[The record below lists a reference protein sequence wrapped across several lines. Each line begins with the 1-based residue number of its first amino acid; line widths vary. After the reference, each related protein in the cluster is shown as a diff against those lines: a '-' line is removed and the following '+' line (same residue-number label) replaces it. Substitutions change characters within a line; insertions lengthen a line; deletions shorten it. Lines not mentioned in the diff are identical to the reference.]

1 MAEEIKTTLEEVAS
15 TEEKEIDAIGQL
27 KKELAE
33 LKASTV
39 SRSAYEKLK
48 KAYVEGGS
56 LSPDT
61 KEPTLEE
68 KKKDFKDTVL
78 KISEDEYSTNLEHAQ
93 DLMHFRDLSI
103 ELYNKDPFLPSAG
116 DLSQDDIEQYKKAAD
131 LYNYAIEQANGDT
144 AVFDTAFG
152 GKIKD
157 VPGAVTKQT
166 RR

>member
-1 MAEEIKTTLEEVAS
+1 MSEEIKTMEEPT
-15 TEEKEIDAIGQL
+15 TEEKEIDAIGAL
-27 KKELAE
+27 KKELAD
-33 LKASTV
+33 LKANTV

-68 KKKDFKDTVL
+68 KRKDFKDTVL
-78 KISEDEYSTNLEHAQ
+78 RMSEDEYSTNLEHAQ

-103 ELYNKDPFLPSAG
+103 ELYDKDPFLPSAG
-116 DLSQDDIEQYKKAAD
+116 DLSQDDIEQYKRAAE
-131 LYNYAIEQANGDT
+131 LYEYAIEQAEGDT
-144 AVFDTAFG
+144 AVFNTAFG
-152 GKIKD
+152 SKIKD
-157 VPGAVTKQT
+157 VPGAAAKQT